1 MRIKMK
7 NLIFAVLFALPLFA
21 HAEAPLCQHYSQSEL
36 EGMSMDQLNQLEARF
51 TVIVY
56 GDSYTAQV
64 DSLNCST
71 ESGRVNDVING
82 RIHELLATVKAQSEA
97 NGAVAKEQQYETTVE
112 GRIFK
117 KMKDSCDV
125 LAFKYKFNQP
135 DIFGQT
141 DCLGYIQDS
150 LAANNCNPN
159 SDNTPEDIACVGR
172 TFEDVKKLIAADLE
186 CNKKYPTPASD
197 ETWGDL
203 RDDPDL
209 NRDACTTANYKK
221 FSEVANAARAKWK
234 ALGYYPNN

>member
-1 MRIKMK
+1 MK
-7 NLIFAVLFALPLFA
+7 KLILAALFALPLFA

-36 EGMSMDQLNQLEARF
+36 EGMSMDELNQLQARF

-56 GDSYTAQV
+56 GDSYAVQT
-64 DSLNCST
+64 DNLNCT
-71 ESGRVNDVING
+71 FEYGRVSDVING

-117 KMKDSCDV
+117 KMKDSCDAV
-125 LAFKYKFNQP
+125 RSKLQGGI
-135 DIFGQT
+135 DDEGGVV
-141 DCLGYIQDS
+141 DCLGYIQHA

-172 TFEDVKKLIAADLE
+172 TFQDVNKFIAADQE
-186 CNKKYPTPASD
+186 CNKKYPTPDMSETFSD
-197 ETWGDL
+197 E

-209 NRDACTTANYKK
+209 RRMACRRKNY
-221 FSEVANAARAKWK
+221 SQYSAVADAARAKWK